1 MELGQLIISNTAPE
15 KYEAEW
21 ATDGLRMIAEV
32 IAEFR
37 GQTYGEYGYG
47 NLLTSNSGENEYEN
61 DIFYMSSFCWCEGG
75 REGHENGCPPN
86 FIYKVNGMCIS
97 WYKHAGRGIRAS
109 REYPGARLWANAVM
123 RCISSVT
130 AYSDNSKT
138 CGHMFVTPENKA
150 KGICGR
156 CGISFDEWHG

>member
-1 MELGQLIISNTAPE
+1 MELGQLLISNTAPE
-15 KYEAEW
+15 KYEADW
-21 ATDGLRMIAEV
+21 ATDGLYMIAQC
-32 IAEFR
+32 IAELR
-37 GQTYGEYGYG
+37 GKDPLGGWTT
-47 NLLTSNSGENEYEN
+47 LTSNSGETEYEN
-61 DIFYMSSFCWCEGG
+61 DIFYMSSYCWCEGG
-75 REGHENGCPPN
+75 SEGHENGCPPN

-130 AYSDNSKT
+130 AYSDLSKN
-138 CGHMFVTPENKA
+138 CDHMFVTPENKA